1 MRKYSI
7 KIELSY
13 HEGAYSAITEILYY
27 MDKLIIEAEHYR
39 ENDKLWR
46 LRDKVITME
55 NISLTNINKL
65 KEELH

>member
-1 MRKYSI
+1 MRKASL
-7 KIELSY
+7 KKELSY
-13 HEGAYSAITEILYY
+13 HEGAYSAIREIIYY
-27 MDKLIIEAEHYR
+27 MDELIIESCHYR
-39 ENDKLWR
+39 ENDKLWQ